1 MGKLTWA
8 VIILLVFMVFPVM
21 AVITL
26 GILFAFM
33 LGGGA

>member
-21 AVITL
+21 AVITI
-26 GILFAFM
+26 GIMLAFM
-33 LGGGA
+33 MGGGA

>member
-8 VIILLVFMVFPVM
+8 IIILLVFMVFPVM

-26 GILFAFM
+26 GIVLAFM
-33 LGGGA
+33 MGGGA

>member
-21 AVITL
+21 AVITI
-26 GILFAFM
+26 GIILAFM
-33 LGGGA
+33 MGGGA

>member
-26 GILFAFM
+26 GIVLAFM
-33 LGGGA
+33 MGGGA

>member
-1 MGKLTWA
+1 
-8 VIILLVFMVFPVM
+8 LLVFMVFPVM
-21 AVITL
+21 AVITV

>member
-21 AVITL
+21 AVITI
-26 GILFAFM
+26 GIILAFLM
-33 LGGGA
+33 GGGA